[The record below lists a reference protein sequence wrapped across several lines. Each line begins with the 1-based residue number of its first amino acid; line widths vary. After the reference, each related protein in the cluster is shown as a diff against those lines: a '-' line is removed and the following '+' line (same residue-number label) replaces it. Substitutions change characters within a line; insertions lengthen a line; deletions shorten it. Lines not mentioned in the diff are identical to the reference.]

1 MASHNKRFTEA
12 LFARWMKEGRG
23 SGQHADYKPWL
34 TVRDLPSLGRVH
46 RVFGHKSRRTHHLLS
61 DLELSVFLLL
71 EWHSEITQVREQ
83 FPLERDVT
91 RQLATDAGI
100 KHPCIAGVD
109 QYMSSDFLV
118 DSADEKESR
127 FVLQAKYREALNDVR
142 TVEKLELERRYWK
155 EKALPWYLVT
165 EADVPAVVTQTIKW
179 LYQAQREEE
188 EDEEL
193 TLQQIEF
200 YAHHFERNPNKTVLA
215 ICKELDAA
223 YSLSLGESLYE
234 VRRLLAKRY
243 FTFDIFIPTTKLKA
257 KDLKAGDLG
266 FIREV
271 YLVSNQ

>member
-1 MASHNKRFTEA
+1 M
-12 LFARWMKEGRG
+12 
-23 SGQHADYKPWL
+23 
-34 TVRDLPSLGRVH
+34 
-46 RVFGHKSRRTHHLLS
+46 
-61 DLELSVFLLL
+61 
-71 EWHSEITQVREQ
+71 
-83 FPLERDVT
+83 
-91 RQLATDAGI
+91 
-100 KHPCIAGVD
+100 
-109 QYMSSDFLV
+109 
-118 DSADEKESR
+118 
-127 FVLQAKYREALNDVR
+127 
-142 TVEKLELERRYWK
+142 
-155 EKALPWYLVT
+155 
-165 EADVPAVVTQTIKW
+165 PAVVTQNIKW

-223 YSLSLGESLYE
+223 YSLPLGESLYE